1 MILLEEVLVY
11 HTALIKKYGGSDG
24 IRDDGLLLSA
34 LARPF
39 ITFDQQDLYP
49 TPTGKA
55 AAIFESMVINHPFLD
70 GNKRI
75 AFFLLRL
82 ILLDHDMD
90 VAAGEDEKYDFT
102 IAASMGKLDFDKIK
116 AWIDSKL
123 ISIRP

>member
-39 ITFDQQDLYP
+39 MTFDQQDLYP

>member
-11 HTALIKKYGGSDG
+11 NTALIKKYGGSDG

-39 ITFDQQDLYP
+39 MTFDQQDLYP

>member
-39 ITFDQQDLYP
+39 MTFDQQDLYP
-49 TPTGKA
+49 KPTGKA

>member
-39 ITFDQQDLYP
+39 MTFDLYP